1 MTVGMRHAVELVAMS
16 REMVAHRLSKPKRV
30 TGTAGSRVA
39 SQASGVEMRSWCSG
53 TATGEEIMAGVT
65 KRPQLCCVLPSVTSR
80 SMPVPSDGGWASWYP
95 ARGGGCNDAGPAQI
109 EQVQDSMAR
118 GRGAGGGLTVPLTAA
133 RPAADLATLGLR
145 RGQRDQELGEEG
157 FQGLLQV
164 DRHKGGT
171 KEAAGEADAGSVS
184 GK

>member
-95 ARGGGCNDAGPAQI
+95 ARGGGCNGRWSSTDRAGPRFNGQGKG
-109 EQVQDSMAR
+109 SR
-118 GRGAGGGLTVPLTAA
+118 GWAHCATDCSPTSSRPRHPRPEAGAKGL
-133 RPAADLATLGLR
+133 GI
-145 RGQRDQELGEEG
+145 G
-157 FQGLLQV
+157 
-164 DRHKGGT
+164 
-171 KEAAGEADAGSVS
+171 
-184 GK
+184 